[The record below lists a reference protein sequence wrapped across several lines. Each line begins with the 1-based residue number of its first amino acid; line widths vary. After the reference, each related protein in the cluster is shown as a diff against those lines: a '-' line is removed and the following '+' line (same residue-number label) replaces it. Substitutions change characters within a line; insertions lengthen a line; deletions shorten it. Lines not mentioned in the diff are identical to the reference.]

1 MYKLS
6 QPNISDELI
15 HAVTRILRSGQLVQ
29 GSECA
34 AFERELAAF
43 IGCKEVVLVSSGT
56 AALYLAVKSLGIG
69 PGDAVL
75 LPDFTFPA
83 TANAVV
89 AAGARVV
96 LVDVER
102 ESYTI
107 NTRLLEQTIKTW
119 CGKEKLRA
127 ILPVHEFGCP
137 ANLSEIFRIADS
149 FQLKVIE
156 DAACALGATVEG
168 QRIGSEGN
176 LACFSFHPRK
186 TLTTGEG
193 GAISTNSVELATR
206 LRCLRNHGIER
217 SVDQVKFI
225 ESSLNYR
232 LTDFQAAM
240 GRTQLPSLPEWIERR
255 HALVLAYAQG
265 LARLQMQGSVFCP
278 NKVAGHSWQTYMIIL
293 SEKFLRSEVIECL
306 RAEGVESNLGA
317 QSLFEINLYGEQP
330 HPPKTG
336 PMLYRQGLA
345 LPLHEQMT
353 EEDVALICQILEKVL
368 SGLIRK
374 STPPC

>member
-193 GAISTNSVELATR
+193 SY
-206 LRCLRNHGIER
+206 
-217 SVDQVKFI
+217 F
-225 ESSLNYR
+225 Y
-232 LTDFQAAM
+232 
-240 GRTQLPSLPEWIERR
+240 
-255 HALVLAYAQG
+255 
-265 LARLQMQGSVFCP
+265 
-278 NKVAGHSWQTYMIIL
+278 
-293 SEKFLRSEVIECL
+293 
-306 RAEGVESNLGA
+306 
-317 QSLFEINLYGEQP
+317 
-330 HPPKTG
+330 
-336 PMLYRQGLA
+336 
-345 LPLHEQMT
+345 
-353 EEDVALICQILEKVL
+353 
-368 SGLIRK
+368 
-374 STPPC
+374 